1 MLLYIHLSEWD
12 LKWTDTVILISKSK
26 VRCKKKQ
33 PIKWLSHKGRVWW
46 WLHLPEVCL
55 LSSCILFF
63 LFVLFILT
71 SGSGVYFFLLA
82 NYNCPLVFLHVRVYF
97 QGLNSV
103 TLVFDF
109 LFLHNLGLVDY
120 IFLGMHPFL
129 LGYPI
134 CWQLF
139 ILFFHNPFYFGS
151 IGWNHFWLYLFFYL
165 TKGFSILLIFKKK
178 SNP

>member
-1 MLLYIHLSEWD
+1 MSSWFQ
-12 LKWTDTVILISKSK
+12 KSK
-26 VRCKKKQ
+26 VRCKEKQ
-33 PIKWLSHKGRVWW
+33 PIKWLSLKGRVWW
-46 WLHLPEVCL
+46 WLQLPGECL

-71 SGSGVYFFLLA
+71 SGSGVYFFLLD

-109 LFLHNLGLVDY
+109 LFLHNSSLVEY

-129 LGYPI
+129 LGYPV
-134 CWQLF
+134 CWHKIFHSGL
-139 ILFFHNPFYFGS
+139 LFFISVALVVMSSLSFLTL
-151 IGWNHFWLYLFFYL
+151 HFWVFFFSSAGSQPSN
-165 TKGFSILLIFKKK
+165 GFHFYS
-178 SNP
+178 